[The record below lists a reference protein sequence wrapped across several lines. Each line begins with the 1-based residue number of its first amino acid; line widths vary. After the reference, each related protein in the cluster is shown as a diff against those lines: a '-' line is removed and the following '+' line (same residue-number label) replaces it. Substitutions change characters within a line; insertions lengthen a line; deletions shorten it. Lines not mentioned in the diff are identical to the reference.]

1 MNRELPPDPK
11 LDAALA
17 DWSAQTVAPEVT
29 AEQAERLVARAQA
42 GRSNRV
48 PWAVVALAAT
58 TLIAVGGFG
67 AVGLGG
73 AGWLTLDPIDVA
85 PTQVAAAPA
94 YVPSISLD
102 DDGYGTVEGNRLRAT
117 TGVMLAAVDGDRLAL
132 GPGATVFVN
141 GPPEARVLVLDGGE
155 MAVHVAERST
165 DVAMTVSVADLV
177 IRVMGSQIQ
186 VNHQP
191 DEIRVAVA
199 EGRVRVHHG
208 RRTWTVEAG
217 EALLWNPVTPA
228 IRPVQV
234 VAMMQLFEPPA
245 QIDAVEPPSVS
256 DAKPW
261 DVSEVKRQIVSGDAN
276 GAIRVL
282 QEHLRSV
289 PDDAEAWSL
298 LADAH
303 LRNGAKKQAVVSWKR
318 AADHANPAAASQAR
332 FKAAAVLADEGDWS
346 SAAELYRRVLDGRP
360 GALALDARLGL
371 GESLLRSGQLELG
384 RSTLIGLVS
393 DQPASS
399 PAKQASVV
407 LSEFQGQE

>member
-1 MNRELPPDPK
+1 
-11 LDAALA
+11 
-17 DWSAQTVAPEVT
+17 
-29 AEQAERLVARAQA
+29 
-42 GRSNRV
+42 
-48 PWAVVALAAT
+48 
-58 TLIAVGGFG
+58 
-67 AVGLGG
+67 
-73 AGWLTLDPIDVA
+73 
-85 PTQVAAAPA
+85 
-94 YVPSISLD
+94 
-102 DDGYGTVEGNRLRAT
+102 
-117 TGVMLAAVDGDRLAL
+117 
-132 GPGATVFVN
+132 
-141 GPPEARVLVLDGGE
+141 
-155 MAVHVAERST
+155 
-165 DVAMTVSVADLV
+165 
-177 IRVMGSQIQ
+177 
-186 VNHQP
+186 
-191 DEIRVAVA
+191 VAVA

-228 IRPVQV
+228 IRPIQV

-276 GAIRVL
+276 GAIQVL

-318 AADHANPAAASQAR
+318 SADHANPAAASQAR
-332 FKAAAVLADEGDWS
+332 FKAAAVLSDEGDWS